1 MCLAIPGQV
10 VSLLPAEEMALVE
23 IMGVRRKVGTQMLI
37 DEPLAE
43 GDWVLVHVGFAMT
56 RISDEDAREQ
66 LRILEAMGDADEAAD
81 EARGYASARDE
92 PGAPGGE

>member
-10 VSLLPAEEMALVE
+10 VSLLPDEEMALVE

-43 GDWVLVHVGFAMT
+43 GDWVLVHVGFAMS
-56 RISDEDAREQ
+56 RISDDDAREQ
-66 LRILEAMGDADEAAD
+66 LRILEAMGDADDAAE
-81 EARGYASARDE
+81 EARGYSFARDE
-92 PGAPGGE
+92 PEAPGGE